1 MLQRL
6 DSGQFNWYMPL
17 LNMQNQILF
26 TIQYQ
31 WSCIM
36 HESSSSMNVTRT
48 PIYMTDNKFK
58 MFLVKNKLITISLW
72 WAITSVL
79 DIMFKAF
86 RSKKNLDM
94 HQLVQKGDVGFK
106 VSQPERVKATIVV
119 VLDIFTQTHSY
130 SQLPLYLP

>member
-106 VSQPERVKATIVV
+106 VSQPEQAKATIVV

-130 SQLPLYLP
+130 SRLPLYLP